1 MFKIKKENSIMAF
14 KISTIILLLATIAL
28 GVICIKLNFLN
39 KDLKENADYTYNLY
53 VQGITDEEK
62 NMYQEWIDGLG
73 TDELSAYKQGYS
85 EGLSD
90 GQENFD
96 SDLYDDGY
104 SNGYDEAKDE
114 YYNRFIWCLI
124 VILVLNSI
132 VIFSFTNKITKR
144 LERN

>member
-1 MFKIKKENSIMAF
+1 MKTKKIFISI
-14 KISTIILLLATIAL
+14 IVLLSVICVILG
-28 GVICIKLNFLN
+28 GVCIKLNSDID
-39 KDLKENADYTYNLY
+39 KYKENADYTYNLY
-53 VQGITDEEK
+53 LQGISDAEK
-62 NMYQEWIDGLG
+62 EMYQEWIDNLG
-73 TDELSAYKQGYS
+73 ADKLSAYKQGYS

-124 VILVLNSI
+124 VILILNSI

>member
-1 MFKIKKENSIMAF
+1 MKTKKIFISI
-14 KISTIILLLATIAL
+14 IVLLTILCIVLS
-28 GVICIKLNFLN
+28 GFCIKLNIDID
-39 KDLKENADYTYNLY
+39 KYRDSADYTYNLY
-53 VQGITDEEK
+53 LQGISDTEK
-62 NMYQEWIDGLG
+62 DMYQEWIDNLG